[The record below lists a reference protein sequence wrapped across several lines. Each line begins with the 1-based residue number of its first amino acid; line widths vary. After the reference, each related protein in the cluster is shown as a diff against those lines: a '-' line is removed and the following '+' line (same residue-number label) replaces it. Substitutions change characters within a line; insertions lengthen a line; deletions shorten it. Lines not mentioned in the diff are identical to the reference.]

1 MVNNSKKNKKC
12 YKKKYL
18 FLMFLCLIK
27 GDFESKYILDFPLEA
42 LFGTTEQLS
51 NCYKNFNKAKKISFS

>member
-1 MVNNSKKNKKC
+1 MLQKKI
-12 YKKKYL
+12 
-18 FLMFLCLIK
+18 LMFLCLIK

-51 NCYKNFNKAKKISFS
+51 NCYKNFNKVKKISFS